1 MKLSP
6 KHLALLAACL
16 VIAALL
22 CVAYGYFVEP
32 HRLVITTQTIEPKG
46 WPKELDGYKIVAI
59 GDIHA
64 GSNGVDDA
72 KLRRLVTEAN
82 AQHPDLIVLLGDYVS
97 EKNETELRM
106 PITEIADGLAGLSAR
121 DGVLAVLGNHDGAV
135 CRAQSALQTPARCGS
150 PHGVRALPCAEI
162 AGTDCITDEFAR
174 VGIKVLDNT
183 VVTIESTPPYSV
195 RRSATD
201 SANGGRFR
209 VIGLPDHMQL
219 TYWKVF
225 SDNAKRALAPTEDQG
240 PVIALEHSPDIL
252 EVITGDYLISKDLSL
267 ILAAHTHGG
276 QVRFPILGAPIVSSS
291 YGQKYTRGVIKQNDV
306 QMFVTSGVGESIL
319 PFRFLVPPEIA
330 VLMLRSP
337 GAEGRTQ

>member
-1 MKLSP
+1 MVS
-6 KHLALLAACL
+6 AA
-16 VIAALL
+16 L

-32 HRLVITTQTIEPKG
+32 HRLVITTQTIEPKD
-46 WPKELDGYKIVAI
+46 WPKTLDGYKIVAI

-72 KLRRLVTEAN
+72 KLRRLVKEAN
-82 AQHPDLIVLLGDYVS
+82 AQKPDLIVLLGDYVS

-106 PITEIADGLAGLSAR
+106 PITEIADGLAGLSAP
-121 DGVLAVLGNHDGAV
+121 DGVLAVLGNHDGFT
-135 CRAQSALQTPARCGS
+135 CPS
-150 PHGVRALPCAEI
+150 
-162 AGTDCITDEFAR
+162 CIKKEFPR

-183 VVTIESTPPYSV
+183 VMTIEATPPYSV

-291 YGQKYTRGVIKQNDV
+291 YGQKYTRGLIKQNGV

-330 VLMLRSP
+330 VLTLRTSELTSALP
-337 GAEGRTQ
+337 

>member
-1 MKLSP
+1 MWFSLVALTHSLPVVFPPIAPNYNVKLSP
-6 KHLALLAACL
+6 KNLALLAACL

-64 GSNGVDDA
+64 GSNGVDNA

-82 AQHPDLIVLLGDYVS
+82 AQRPDLIVLLGDYVS

-106 PITEIADGLAGLSAR
+106 PVAEIADGLAGLSAP
-121 DGVLAVLGNHDGAV
+121 DGVLAVLGNHDGFT
-135 CRAQSALQTPARCGS
+135 CPS
-150 PHGVRALPCAEI
+150 
-162 AGTDCITDEFAR
+162 CIKKEFPR
-174 VGIKVLDNT
+174 VGINVLDNQ
-183 VVTIESTPPYSV
+183 VVPITT
-195 RRSATD
+195 
-201 SANGGRFR
+201 ANGGRFR

-225 SDNAKRALAPTEDQG
+225 SDNAKRALAPTDDHG

-291 YGQKYTRGVIKQNDV
+291 YGQKYTRGLIKQNGV

-330 VLMLRSP
+330 VLTLRSP

>member
-1 MKLSP
+1 MPEFSRKNVL
-6 KHLALLAACL
+6 LFTALLVLAA
-16 VIAALL
+16 AL
-22 CVAYGYFVEP
+22 CVAYGYFIEP
-32 HRLVITTQTIEPKG
+32 HRLVITRQNLALPN
-46 WPKELDGYKIVAI
+46 WPAQLDGYKIVAI

-72 KLRRLVTEAN
+72 KLRRIVAETN
-82 AQHPDLIVLLGDYVS
+82 ALKPNLIVLLGDYVS

-106 PITEIADGLAGLSAR
+106 PISEIADGLVGLSAP
-121 DGVLAVLGNHDGAV
+121 DGVLAVLGNHDGFS
-135 CRAQSALQTPARCGS
+135 CPS
-150 PHGVRALPCAEI
+150 
-162 AGTDCITDEFAR
+162 CIKKEFER

-183 VVTIESTPPYSV
+183 VAPVTT
-195 RRSATD
+195 
-201 SANGGRFR
+201 ANGGRFR

-252 EVITGDYLISKDLSL
+252 EVITGDLMISKDLSL

-291 YGQKYTRGVIKQNDV
+291 YGQKYTRGLIKQNGV
-306 QMFVTSGVGESIL
+306 QMFVTSGIGESIL

-330 VLMLRSP
+330 ELTMSR
-337 GAEGRTQ
+337 GK

>member
-1 MKLSP
+1 MERVFSQIVPEFSP
-6 KHLALLAACL
+6 KNLVLSAAFL
-16 VIAALL
+16 VIAALI
-22 CVAYGYFVEP
+22 CVAYGYFIEP
-32 HRLVITTQTIEPKG
+32 QRLVITTQTIEPKG
-46 WPKELDGYKIVAI
+46 WAKELDGYRIVAI

-82 AQHPDLIVLLGDYVS
+82 AQRPDLIVLLGDYVS
-97 EKNETELRM
+97 EKNESELRM

-121 DGVLAVLGNHDGAV
+121 DGVLAVLGNHDGST
-135 CRAQSALQTPARCGS
+135 CPSCIKKEFPRA
-150 PHGVRALPCAEI
+150 
-162 AGTDCITDEFAR
+162 
-174 VGIKVLDNT
+174 GINVLDDQ
-183 VVTIESTPPYSV
+183 VVPITT
-195 RRSATD
+195 
-201 SANGGRFR
+201 ANGGRFR

-252 EVITGDYLISKDLSL
+252 EVITGENLISKDLSL

-291 YGQKYTRGVIKQNDV
+291 YGQKYTRGLIEQNGV

-330 VLMLRSP
+330 VLTLRSP
-337 GAEGRTQ
+337 GAEGRTE

>member
-1 MKLSP
+1 VPEFSR
-6 KHLALLAACL
+6 KHLLWLAASL
-16 VIAALL
+16 AVAAVL
-22 CVAYGYFVEP
+22 CVAYGYFIEP
-32 HRLVITTQTIEPKG
+32 QRLVITTQEIEPKG
-46 WPKELDGYKIVAI
+46 WPKALDGYKIVAI

-72 KLRRLVTEAN
+72 KLRRLVAEAN
-82 AQHPDLIVLLGDYVS
+82 AQQPDLIVLLGDYVS
-97 EKNETELRM
+97 EKSETELRM
-106 PITEIADGLAGLSAR
+106 PIAEIADGLAGLTAR
-121 DGVLAVLGNHDGAV
+121 DGVFAVLGNHDGFT
-135 CRAQSALQTPARCGS
+135 CPS
-150 PHGVRALPCAEI
+150 
-162 AGTDCITDEFAR
+162 CIKKEFPR
-174 VGIKVLDNT
+174 VGIEVLDNQ
-183 VVTIESTPPYSV
+183 VVPITT
-195 RRSATD
+195 
-201 SANGGRFR
+201 ANGGRFR

-225 SDNAKRALAPTEDQG
+225 SDNAKRVLAASEGGG

-291 YGQKYTRGVIKQNDV
+291 YGQKYVRGLIKQNDV

-330 VLMLRSP
+330 VLTLRS
-337 GAEGRTQ
+337 R